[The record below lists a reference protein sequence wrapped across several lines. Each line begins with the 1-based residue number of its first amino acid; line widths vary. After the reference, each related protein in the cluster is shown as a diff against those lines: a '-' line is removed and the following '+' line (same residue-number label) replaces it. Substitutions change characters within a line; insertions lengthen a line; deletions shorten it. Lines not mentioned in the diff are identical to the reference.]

1 MSINKEFPDYDDKE
15 GFADLLDKLP
25 GYIDSSWHND
35 TCPSMQHEQTL
46 TRIWVDYAD
55 PEKRES
61 PGKRFVIERGDAGNA
76 ETVLET
82 DLGSD
87 VIDWY
92 HNRKVVTCKKR
103 HLVDS
108 DDDGLD
114 RYANVGDK
122 GKAEWDERTDQW
134 SVVWQSNGSYGFYSE
149 EDLAKLCVIDE
160 GQLLT
165 PNNCGCSPLACS
177 IVNETFLELD
187 GFAAMRSQM
196 KDSSYTAEQFAG
208 ELARIADRAIKSDKH
223 VSFALE
229 VLRIMSADEWNSD
242 TTQAIA
248 EAAENHGLSF
258 NGELT
263 ECGNCGSLIPSTDLD
278 DHECVNG
285 SRSNES

>member
-1 MSINKEFPDYDDKE
+1 MSINNEFPDYDDIE
-15 GFADLLDKLP
+15 GFEDLL
-25 GYIDSSWHND
+25 S
-35 TCPSMQHEQTL
+35 
-46 TRIWVDYAD
+46 
-55 PEKRES
+55 
-61 PGKRFVIERGDAGNA
+61 
-76 ETVLET
+76 
-82 DLGSD
+82 
-87 VIDWY
+87 
-92 HNRKVVTCKKR
+92 
-103 HLVDS
+103 
-108 DDDGLD
+108 
-114 RYANVGDK
+114 
-122 GKAEWDERTDQW
+122 
-134 SVVWQSNGSYGFYSE
+134 
-149 EDLAKLCVIDE
+149 AKLCVIDE

-258 NGELT
+258 NW
-263 ECGNCGSLIPSTDLD
+263 
-278 DHECVNG
+278 
-285 SRSNES
+285 